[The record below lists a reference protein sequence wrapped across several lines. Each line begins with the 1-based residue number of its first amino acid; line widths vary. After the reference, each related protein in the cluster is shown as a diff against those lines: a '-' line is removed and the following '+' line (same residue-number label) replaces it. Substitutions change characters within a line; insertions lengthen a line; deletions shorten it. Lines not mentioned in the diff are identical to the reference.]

1 MDFCPFKI
9 LWYQKI
15 GENFQ
20 QNGKI
25 CFISTQKINK
35 NPDFVPI
42 FLVEKMK
49 KNCWKREILV
59 KICNKKKKK
68 KNLRFIV
75 LMKLNL
81 YSIYWMPIVCNWWIF
96 NVKVLVATIAFL
108 IHHIIGNI
116 SHKVNNVTHSH
127 GYLNMTLLCKP
138 KFNLLCKNI
147 MSAHAR
153 TYQWMMSSC
162 NESHKTCFQANLG
175 L

>member
-1 MDFCPFKI
+1 MEKIVVFPPKFK
-9 LWYQKI
+9 
-15 GENFQ
+15 
-20 QNGKI
+20 
-25 CFISTQKINK
+25 K
-35 NPDFVPI
+35 NIPTFVPI
-42 FLVEKMK
+42 FLLEKLKKCVEKEK
-49 KNCWKREILV
+49 YWSKFPTKR
-59 KICNKKKKK
+59 K

-81 YSIYWMPIVCNWWIF
+81 YSIYLMPIVCNWWIF
-96 NVKVLVATIAFL
+96 NVKVWVATIAFL

-116 SHKVNNVTHSH
+116 SHEVNNVTHSH

-162 NESHKTCFQANLG
+162 NESHKTCIPS
-175 L
+175 